1 MKIFPQFREVPH
13 PLEVV
18 VGLTPKNLPL
28 GLTCYRAKFVGSAA
42 MLPIAESSTE
52 NSAAWGPFPGELEHK
67 FNHF

>member
-1 MKIFPQFREVPH
+1 
-13 PLEVV
+13 

-52 NSAAWGPFPGELEHK
+52 NSAAWGTVPFQGSWGTYLIISKLAQYELP
-67 FNHF
+67 